1 MRIDNR
7 DLIERFIFV
16 NDKIINDC
24 IYMYWKMNF
33 KIFFKIVEY
42 YNWKYNRK

>member
-16 NDKIINDC
+16 NDKIINDY
-24 IYMYWKMNF
+24 IYVLKNEF
-33 KIFFKIVEY
+33 
-42 YNWKYNRK
+42 